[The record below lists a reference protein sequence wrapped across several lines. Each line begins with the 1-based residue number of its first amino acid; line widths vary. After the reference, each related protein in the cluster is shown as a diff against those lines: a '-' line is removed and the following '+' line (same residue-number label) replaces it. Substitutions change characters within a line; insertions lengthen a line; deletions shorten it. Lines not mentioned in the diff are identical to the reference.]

1 MSEDWK
7 MLMSAMQEG
16 ATAVKVT
23 FGALELFRVDWIAE
37 ALLDEAEHLDKT
49 I

>member
-23 FGALELFRVDWIAE
+23 FGALEFRVDWIAE

>member
-1 MSEDWK
+1 LEDADV
-7 MLMSAMQEG
+7 SNARRSCTVQI
-16 ATAVKVT
+16 T

>member
-16 ATAVKVT
+16 AAAVKVT

-37 ALLDEAEHLDKT
+37 ALWMRLST
-49 I
+49 